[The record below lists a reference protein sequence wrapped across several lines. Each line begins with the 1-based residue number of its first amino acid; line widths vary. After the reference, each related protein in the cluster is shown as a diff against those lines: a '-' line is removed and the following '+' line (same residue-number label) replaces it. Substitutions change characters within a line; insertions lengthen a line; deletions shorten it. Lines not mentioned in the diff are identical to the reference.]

1 MHLKVARPPILKV
14 VKTIVPLDG
23 ATISLHRVSLQDGA
37 SGSHF
42 PVVSHRRRSNPA
54 RKNLKINTQKYQNL
68 KMD

>member
-14 VKTIVPLDG
+14 VKTMVPLDG

-42 PVVSHRRRSNPA
+42 PLVSHRRLSNPA
-54 RKNLKINTQKYQNL
+54 RKILRNKYKEYQ
-68 KMD
+68 